1 MDRIAISSRNI
12 AVNGQGT
19 AGGPRTW
26 GRRAES
32 QCLGVLLAFGL
43 CGPSLAATLTV
54 NSSADSGGT
63 CPGASCTLRGA
74 IAAASNGDTINFSV
88 ATITLTSAELLINK
102 SLAINGGSGVTIT
115 RQAGAP
121 AFRILHIAAGTD
133 VALSNLTISNGSGTG
148 TDVNAGSGIRNS
160 GGILT
165 LSNLQVRDN
174 LCVGVDTI
182 GCGIYNAP
190 TGELTLLNSTVSG
203 NSTSGTG
210 SNRGAGIFNVG
221 GQVTLV
227 SSTLSGNRMNTSG
240 TNAGAGLFNDPGG
253 QVQIFDSD
261 IRGNLCAASQAQGCG
276 FYNLGTITMRRS
288 NVSANLATASGQN
301 VGGGVFNS
309 SNALLVADNS
319 TFSGNEVRLGGAG
332 NLGGAIF
339 NNGGGTVAFTNCT
352 LTLNNAASGGGVQTA
367 GWLIAG
373 NTIFAGNSAAS
384 GPDVVGTLQ
393 SAGYNLLGDSSLTT
407 VGGVATGNVSNVS
420 AMLSALGSWGGGLN
434 THALLPGSPA
444 INAGATPSEIQQ
456 VTVNGSAGSFTLN
469 YNGQTTTPLA
479 FNASAT
485 DVQTALRALS
495 NIGDNDI
502 VVTSAGT
509 YAVFFTGAL
518 AGADRPQI
526 TAAGTGGATVSVRT
540 LWNGG
545 VLASDQRGIAR
556 PQQTTPDIGAFESRG
571 FTLAVTSGNNQ
582 STPTNQPFGTL
593 IAVSVTATGGEP
605 VQGGRV
611 TFTPLASGPSCTLSS
626 NPTTISAGLAAPG
639 IVTANNTVGG
649 PYQLAATTRGAN
661 TVNLNLINLSTGPIT
676 VTSGSDAGGTCPGSA
691 CTLRAAIA
699 AITAGETILFAVPTV
714 TLTSAELLV
723 SKNLSIDG
731 GSGVTVTRAEGSPN
745 FRIFNVAAGTSVSM
759 RDLTIS
765 NGRSTD
771 NSGGAGGGIRNSGT
785 LTLADT
791 TISNNQCVGS
801 DGSGCGVRNHGGAV
815 LTSTSSSVVNNF
827 SAASNSVVG
836 IGISNGGQLFLDNT
850 RVSDNTMTA
859 GGAVFGAGIYN
870 SSGSVE
876 VVDGLISNHLCTGTQ
891 AIGCGIY
898 SNGNLLIRR
907 STVFGNRARSDG
919 ANFGGGIF
927 NETGGTLAL
936 ENSTISGNE
945 AAQVAF
951 SAPYG
956 GAGVYNDAGATA
968 TLVASTV
975 SANAS
980 IVRNSIGRAGG
991 VYAEGTL
998 VTSNSLIDGNSSG
1011 FGAPDIG
1018 GSLISAGH
1026 NIFGNDILVTVSG
1039 IGTGNQFIVQELVS
1053 ALGAWGGPQSTH
1065 ALLPGSPAINAGATP
1080 SEIQQLAVSGTAG
1093 TFTLSFN
1100 GQTTAPLAFDASAG
1114 AVQAA
1119 LEGLSSIGSG
1129 NVVVVS
1135 GATHLVMFT
1144 GARAGTNLAEIT
1156 SAGAGGA
1163 SVTQRTL
1170 WNGGA
1175 LAGDQRG
1182 IARPQQGIADIGA
1195 FESRGFSLAV
1205 TSGDN
1210 QVTNVNDPFVLPLSL
1225 SVASTGDEPVNGG
1238 RISYTAP
1245 SSGSSASVSPNPV
1258 TISGG
1263 TATPASV
1270 TANGTVGG
1278 PYLVAATARGA
1289 NTVNFSL
1296 SNRAAPVL
1304 SISDASISEGNSGS
1318 QLLSF
1323 TITQQGESAYPIS
1336 VGFATANDTAT
1347 VADSDYV
1354 AASGTATIPV
1364 TGATGS
1370 TTVNVTVNGDVGLEL
1385 DERFFVNLSAPQH
1398 AVIGDA
1404 QAIGTIINDDSQS
1417 TTTSLSTTPAPS
1429 YVGQSYTVSVSVSG
1443 SQISPTGTVSVS
1455 DGSSSCGPLN
1465 LVPATAPASTA
1476 SCTFVGTAAGARTLT
1491 ATYTPDS
1498 SISQGSS
1505 GSVGHTVS
1513 LIETSLSLAG
1523 PSRVRMNV
1531 IASYV
1536 ANLGVNPGGLPAPTG
1551 TLTLTAASSS
1561 CTATL
1566 PDTACNLVIP
1576 PVPGPVT
1583 VSASY
1588 SGDSR
1593 HAPSTSSGAGN
1604 LGVVIYALAD
1614 VSVSKSNG
1622 QSTYL
1627 PDDLLV
1633 YNVIVGNAG
1642 PDPAH
1647 ALRVVDLPPA
1657 GLSNIS
1663 WSCNAAA
1670 GAGCPVPNGTGVLDL
1685 ILGPIPVGGS
1695 LTFTYT
1701 GTVDGSPDQIS
1712 NTAELIL
1719 PSDTTLEDS
1728 NQVNNR
1734 ATDTDHLESLFRDG
1748 FEAPLVKSAM
1758 GIAPLPLTAL
1768 AQSNDGNARLALSV
1782 TDVHGEALRVYVRGH
1797 GQALQLARAQRDA
1810 RGLLQLGPW
1819 QAWQG
1824 ESHLYWTGAAR
1835 GGGWA
1840 LDSGHLR

>member
-19 AGGPRTW
+19 AVGPCTW

-43 CGPSLAATLTV
+43 CAPSLAATLTV

-74 IAAASNGDTINFSV
+74 IAAASHGDTINFSV
-88 ATITLTSAELLINK
+88 ATVTVTSAELLINK
-102 SLAINGGSGVTIT
+102 SLTINGGSGVTIT

-203 NSTSGTG
+203 NSTSGAG
-210 SNRGAGIFNVG
+210 SNRGAGIVNVG

-276 FYNLGTITMRRS
+276 FYNLGTITLRRS

-309 SNALLVADNS
+309 NNALLVADNS

-339 NNGGGTVAFTNCT
+339 NNGGGTVALTNCT

-469 YNGQTTTPLA
+469 YNGQATTPLT
-479 FNASAT
+479 FNASAA
-485 DVQTALRALS
+485 DVQAALRALS

-556 PQQTTPDIGAFESRG
+556 PQQGTPDIGAFESRG

-611 TFTPLASGPSCTLSS
+611 TFTPPASGPSCTLSS

-639 IVTANNTVGG
+639 IVTANNIVGG
-649 PYQLAATTRGAN
+649 PFQLAATTRGAN

-801 DGSGCGVRNHGGAV
+801 DGSGCGVRNNGGAV
-815 LTSTSSSVVNNF
+815 LTL
-827 SAASNSVVG
+827 SNSTVANNASTVSASTAG
-836 IGISNGGQLFLDNT
+836 VGISNSGQLFLDHASVN
-850 RVSDNTMTA
+850 DNTLSP
-859 GGAVFGAGIYN
+859 GGAVFGAGIY
-870 SSGSVE
+870 SVGGSVE
-876 VVDGLISNHLCTGTQ
+876 LVDSRIANHLCTGTQ
-891 AIGCGIY
+891 VVGCGVY
-898 SNGNLLIRR
+898 SSGSLLIRR
-907 STVFGNRARSDG
+907 STVSGNRARSSG
-919 ANFGGGIF
+919 ANLGGGVF
-927 NETGGTLAL
+927 NETGGLMTL

-945 AAQVAF
+945 AAQISF
-951 SAPYG
+951 SAAYG
-956 GAGVYNDAGATA
+956 GAGVFIDAGATA
-968 TLVASTV
+968 TLVGSTV

-980 IVRNSIGRAGG
+980 I
-991 VYAEGTL
+991 TL
-998 VTSNSLIDGNSSG
+998 VTTNSLIDGNING
-1011 FGAPDIG
+1011 FGAPDIS
-1018 GSLISAGH
+1018 GSLISADS
-1026 NIFGNDILVTVSG
+1026 NIFGNDVLVTVSG
-1039 IGTGNQFIVQELVS
+1039 IATGNQFIVEELIS
-1053 ALGAWGGPQSTH
+1053 SLGAWGGPQSTH
-1065 ALLPGSPAINAGATP
+1065 ALLPGSPAINAGTTP
-1080 SEIQQLAVSGTAG
+1080 SEIQQLTVSGTAG
-1093 TFTLSFN
+1093 TFTLTFN

-1135 GATHLVMFT
+1135 GATHVVMFT
-1144 GARAGTNLAEIT
+1144 GARAGTNLAEII

-1170 WNGGA
+1170 WNGGP
-1175 LAGDQRG
+1175 LTIDQRSV
-1182 IARPQQGIADIGA
+1182 ARPQQITPDMSVSAA
-1195 FESRGFSLAV
+1195 ARSLPPARSASVTEAAV
-1205 TSGDN
+1205 A
-1210 QVTNVNDPFVLPLSL
+1210 VR
-1225 SVASTGDEPVNGG
+1225 STWCPPRHQRAPPV
-1238 RISYTAP
+1238 AP
-1245 SSGSSASVSPNPV
+1245 SS
-1258 TISGG
+1258 
-1263 TATPASV
+1263 
-1270 TANGTVGG
+1270 
-1278 PYLVAATARGA
+1278 
-1289 NTVNFSL
+1289 
-1296 SNRAAPVL
+1296 AP
-1304 SISDASISEGNSGS
+1304 
-1318 QLLSF
+1318 
-1323 TITQQGESAYPIS
+1323 P
-1336 VGFATANDTAT
+1336 
-1347 VADSDYV
+1347 
-1354 AASGTATIPV
+1354 
-1364 TGATGS
+1364 
-1370 TTVNVTVNGDVGLEL
+1370 
-1385 DERFFVNLSAPQH
+1385 
-1398 AVIGDA
+1398 
-1404 QAIGTIINDDSQS
+1404 
-1417 TTTSLSTTPAPS
+1417 
-1429 YVGQSYTVSVSVSG
+1429 
-1443 SQISPTGTVSVS
+1443 
-1455 DGSSSCGPLN
+1455 
-1465 LVPATAPASTA
+1465 
-1476 SCTFVGTAAGARTLT
+1476 
-1491 ATYTPDS
+1491 
-1498 SISQGSS
+1498 
-1505 GSVGHTVS
+1505 
-1513 LIETSLSLAG
+1513 
-1523 PSRVRMNV
+1523 
-1531 IASYV
+1531 
-1536 ANLGVNPGGLPAPTG
+1536 
-1551 TLTLTAASSS
+1551 
-1561 CTATL
+1561 
-1566 PDTACNLVIP
+1566 
-1576 PVPGPVT
+1576 
-1583 VSASY
+1583 
-1588 SGDSR
+1588 
-1593 HAPSTSSGAGN
+1593 
-1604 LGVVIYALAD
+1604 
-1614 VSVSKSNG
+1614 
-1622 QSTYL
+1622 
-1627 PDDLLV
+1627 
-1633 YNVIVGNAG
+1633 
-1642 PDPAH
+1642 
-1647 ALRVVDLPPA
+1647 
-1657 GLSNIS
+1657 
-1663 WSCNAAA
+1663 
-1670 GAGCPVPNGTGVLDL
+1670 
-1685 ILGPIPVGGS
+1685 
-1695 LTFTYT
+1695 
-1701 GTVDGSPDQIS
+1701 
-1712 NTAELIL
+1712 
-1719 PSDTTLEDS
+1719 
-1728 NQVNNR
+1728 
-1734 ATDTDHLESLFRDG
+1734 
-1748 FEAPLVKSAM
+1748 
-1758 GIAPLPLTAL
+1758 
-1768 AQSNDGNARLALSV
+1768 
-1782 TDVHGEALRVYVRGH
+1782 
-1797 GQALQLARAQRDA
+1797 LARAC
-1810 RGLLQLGPW
+1810 
-1819 QAWQG
+1819 
-1824 ESHLYWTGAAR
+1824 
-1835 GGGWA
+1835 
-1840 LDSGHLR
+1840 